1 MKALGGFL
9 SVGLISTALHYA
21 VMTVAIEALGAP
33 VVLAAATGFLAG
45 ATLNYILNRRFSF
58 ASQRPHRQG
67 LPRFALMVSVG
78 VLLNSLLLAMGLH
91 LGLHYLPAQVAA
103 TGGVMG
109 FNFACM
115 KYWVFNSTPPER
127 RG

>member
-9 SVGLISTALHYA
+9 SVGLVSTALHYA
-21 VMTVAIEALGAP
+21 VMTVAM
-33 VVLAAATGFLAG
+33 
-45 ATLNYILNRRFSF
+45 LNRRFSF

-78 VLLNSLLLAMGLH
+78 VLLNSLLLALGLH
-91 LGLHYLPAQVAA
+91 LGLHYLPAQVVA